1 MTNPN
6 TKIQEKAIEDI
17 HLLAK
22 KANMCV
28 FMLVDEDLEIYDD
41 ECDLTQSEKIDV
53 WERMHEA
60 FMDTYGELLS
70 QVIEDVK
77 SERE

>member
-17 HLLAK
+17 HLIAK

-41 ECDLTQSEKIDV
+41 ECDLTQREKIDV

-60 FMDTYGELLS
+60 FMDQYGDMLS
-70 QVIEDVK
+70 QVIEEVK

>member
-17 HLLAK
+17 HLIAK
-22 KANMCV
+22 KANMWV

-41 ECDLTQSEKIDV
+41 ECDLTQEEKFLV
-53 WERMHEA
+53 WERVQASLLDE
-60 FMDTYGELLS
+60 YGALLS
-70 QVIEDVK
+70 EAIEEVK
-77 SERE
+77 SERK

>member
-17 HLLAK
+17 HLIAK

-41 ECDLTQSEKIDV
+41 ECDLTQSEKFDV

-60 FMDTYGELLS
+60 FMDEYGNMLS
-70 QVIEDVK
+70 QVIEEVK
-77 SERE
+77 SERK